1 MKSPPLLLRHLAPL
15 LPLSQTELLPP
26 PLAFPVVI
34 QHLRDN
40 STVPRLLLLLLRV
53 PVLQLPLCYLVSM
66 VALPQ
71 TDHVPQMVH
80 LSNLAIPL
88 TRLFWVDGALFR
100 PSLKA
105 RTR

>member
-15 LPLSQTELLPP
+15 LPVSRTELLPP
-26 PLAFPVVI
+26 PRAFPVVI
-34 QHLRDN
+34 QHLRDS
-40 STVPRLLLLLLRV
+40 STVPRLLLRRV

-66 VALPQ
+66 AALPQ

-100 PSLKA
+100 RSLKA
-105 RTR
+105 RTRA